1 MPKFSDE
8 VSNWLHENNYK
19 CCFFVAGGNIM
30 HLMESFSKKFLMV
43 PVIHEVTAAIAAD
56 YFNEVNSESEG
67 KAFAL
72 VTLGPGVTNTT
83 TGVMGSFLDS
93 RELLLIAGQV
103 KSEDLKRDSQRQ
115 RGIQEIDGISLFR
128 NISKATRRITE
139 PIGREEFVSL
149 IENSKMARKGPVYI
163 EICLDAQGAE
173 SIPGQIPVSGLSEI
187 SQIDTKK
194 LENNESDIAEI
205 CKEIDKSKRP
215 LFYIGGGVDR
225 SLRIVLDEI
234 EDLSIPVCTSW
245 NAADRVDSSKR
256 YFAGRPNL
264 YGQRFANIFLQQSD
278 LIVIFGSSMGL
289 QSTGFNFKDFA
300 PGATI
305 IQIDIDSDV
314 LNSSNL
320 KLDRS
325 INGDANHI
333 LIKVISY
340 LRENAIT
347 KNKSWVDYLNFLKE
361 KLPIVENRE
370 AKVGYVNPF
379 IFINKLT
386 KQLGDE
392 TNIVPCSSGGI
403 YTSSMQVIEQNGKN
417 IVISSKG
424 LGSMGYGLAGA
435 IGACIANQNQ
445 TILFEGDGG
454 FAQNIQELGVVSS
467 QKLDLKIFVFNND
480 GYASIRSTQNRYFK
494 GNLVGSNER
503 TGVKLPN
510 LELIASAFNIQYFR
524 INHEEEYENIVFNN
538 FKVRQP
544 TIFEIIIDPDLN
556 YSPKIESKLDKNGK
570 MLSQALQYMVPEI
583 ESSVQAEI
591 NQFLEKISE

>member
-256 YFAGRPNL
+256 YFDGRPNTL
-264 YGQRFANIFLQQSD
+264 FRYTTLF
-278 LIVIFGSSMGL
+278 
-289 QSTGFNFKDFA
+289 
-300 PGATI
+300 
-305 IQIDIDSDV
+305 
-314 LNSSNL
+314 
-320 KLDRS
+320 RS
-325 INGDANHI
+325 IG
-333 LIKVISY
+333 
-340 LRENAIT
+340 R
-347 KNKSWVDYLNFLKE
+347 
-361 KLPIVENRE
+361 
-370 AKVGYVNPF
+370 
-379 IFINKLT
+379 
-386 KQLGDE
+386 
-392 TNIVPCSSGGI
+392 
-403 YTSSMQVIEQNGKN
+403 
-417 IVISSKG
+417 
-424 LGSMGYGLAGA
+424 
-435 IGACIANQNQ
+435 
-445 TILFEGDGG
+445 
-454 FAQNIQELGVVSS
+454 
-467 QKLDLKIFVFNND
+467 
-480 GYASIRSTQNRYFK
+480 AS
-494 GNLVGSNER
+494 
-503 TGVKLPN
+503 
-510 LELIASAFNIQYFR
+510 
-524 INHEEEYENIVFNN
+524 
-538 FKVRQP
+538 
-544 TIFEIIIDPDLN
+544 
-556 YSPKIESKLDKNGK
+556 
-570 MLSQALQYMVPEI
+570 
-583 ESSVQAEI
+583 
-591 NQFLEKISE
+591 